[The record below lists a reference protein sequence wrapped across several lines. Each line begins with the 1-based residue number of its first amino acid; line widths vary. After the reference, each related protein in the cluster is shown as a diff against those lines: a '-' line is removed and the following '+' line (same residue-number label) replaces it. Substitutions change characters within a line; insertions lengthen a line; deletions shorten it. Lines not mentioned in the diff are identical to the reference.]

1 MARTRKAVYRRRYR
15 QPSLLNNLLFRLS
28 VLNPLTPKEFPM
40 SSRRNIIIR
49 TVATIT
55 GDIAAGLACA
65 SVALWL
71 IETAA
76 LGLFLSFL
84 TWLICAIAALA
95 LSQFVVH
102 PAVTVL
108 MSDKKLDIAVDA
120 VSGLATQLSER
131 LAQLTR
137 TALQPG

>member
-1 MARTRKAVYRRRYR
+1 MAKPYHPKPVYHRRFR
-15 QPSLLNNLLFRLS
+15 QPSLLNSLMFRLS

-40 SSRRNIIIR
+40 SNSRRNILIR

-55 GDIAAGLACA
+55 GDIAVGVACA
-65 SVALWL
+65 SAAIWI

-84 TWLICAIAALA
+84 IWLLAGIAALA

-102 PAVTVL
+102 PATKVL
-108 MSDKKLDIAVDA
+108 LSDKKLDLAVNA
-120 VSGLATQLSER
+120 VSGLADRLTQF
-131 LAQLTR
+131 TR
-137 TALQPG
+137 TTLKPT